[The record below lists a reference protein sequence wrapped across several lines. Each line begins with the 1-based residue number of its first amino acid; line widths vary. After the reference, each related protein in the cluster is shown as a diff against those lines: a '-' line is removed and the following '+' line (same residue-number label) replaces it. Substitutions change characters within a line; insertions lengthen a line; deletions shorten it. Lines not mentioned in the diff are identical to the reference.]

1 MKKTGIENLQ
11 IYNEAFNISNQI
23 WNLVQT
29 WNWFSKDTLGK
40 QFVRAADSVALNIA
54 EGYGRFHFL
63 DNRKFCFYARGS
75 LQETITCLKMAK
87 SRELITENNYD
98 SIDNELNILARKL
111 NNYITSISS
120 KNNETIK
127 K

>member
-11 IYNEAFNISNQI
+11 IYNEAFNISNQV
-23 WNLVQT
+23 WRLVDT

-40 QFVRAADSVALNIA
+40 QLVRAADSIALNIA

-75 LQETITCLKMAK
+75 LQETSTCLKMAK
-87 SRELITENNYD
+87 SRELISENDFD
-98 SIDNELNILARKL
+98 SINNELNILARKL
-111 NNYITSISS
+111 NNYIAAINT